1 VRRSPILEAHHS
13 IGYSNPKDRG
23 GEGEMARARVLATLS
38 AFMIAALVMSA
49 GPSGGVAPANAQSSN
64 SAAADPVLVAQ
75 AAVDRARASLKCRY
89 AFTLVEQGQNE
100 TIWATY
106 DLRQRQTLEF
116 DPRRPPG
123 QRWRILA
130 TTRTDRI
137 YQRRVLNVGGRSDP
151 KTDLL
156 SLTLEGDIVIR
167 DLALQSETLTSW
179 VFSFQPSASNTVNIT
194 AHPFLNAMSGELHV
208 SKATGQ
214 VTRRRIYL
222 KEPFD
227 AGVGR
232 VRAGDFVR
240 DYALGDNGVPLVRAT
255 NQLLSTTVYGRG
267 IDSTGVQSVRNVTP
281 ICDPAEVARIAAME
295 AEAPNVERSDVKPPT
310 GTRLWR

>member
-1 VRRSPILEAHHS
+1 MT
-13 IGYSNPKDRG
+13 K
-23 GEGEMARARVLATLS
+23 LAITAA
-38 AFMIAALVMSA
+38 AFCAALGA
-49 GPSGGVAPANAQSSN
+49 ALAAPSPP
-64 SAAADPVLVAQ
+64 AAADGANLDPLAVAQ
-75 AAVDRARASLKCRY
+75 TALDRARGSLKCRY
-89 AFTLVEQGQNE
+89 AFTLVEKGQNE
-100 TIWATY
+100 TIWASF
-106 DLRQRQTLEF
+106 DLSQRQTLEF
-116 DPRRPPG
+116 DPRRPVG

-137 YQRRVLNVGGRSDP
+137 YQRRVLNYGGRSDP

-156 SLTLEGDIVIR
+156 TLTLEGDVVIR
-167 DLALQSETLTSW
+167 DLALQSETPASW
-179 VFSFQPSASNTVNIT
+179 VFSFKPSASNTVNIN

-214 VTRRRIYL
+214 VTRRRIFL

-232 VRAGDFVR
+232 VRAGDFTR
-240 DYALGDNGVPLVRAT
+240 DYAVTDIGAPLVRAT

-267 IDSTGVQSVRNVTP
+267 IDSTGEQIIRNITA
-281 ICDPAEVARIAAME
+281 ICDRAEVERIAAME
-295 AEAPNVERSDVKPPT
+295 AAAPNVERSDVKPPT